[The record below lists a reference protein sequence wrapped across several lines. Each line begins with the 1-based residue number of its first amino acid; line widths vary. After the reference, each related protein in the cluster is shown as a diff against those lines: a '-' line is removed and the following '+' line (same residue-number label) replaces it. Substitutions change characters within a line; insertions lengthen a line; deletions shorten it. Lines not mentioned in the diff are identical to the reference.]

1 MTQQGQLDPHSG
13 RRITFDVASG
23 PIAALRTGVDGAPD
37 VLLVPGYT
45 GSKEDFVPI
54 LDPLATAGFRVTSID
69 LPGQLDSPGPDDYAS
84 YTPAA
89 LSTTLLEV
97 VAELG
102 DLVHVVGHS
111 FGGLVA
117 RAAVIAEPKR
127 FADLVL
133 MSSGPSALQGVR
145 RQRLEMLEP
154 VLPTG
159 GLQGVWDAMQ
169 AGFRAEIGYVA
180 PSPELG
186 AFLERRFFASN
197 PAMLQGMGLAIREEP
212 DRVAELRATGVRTLV
227 VHGIDDDAW
236 PPPVQADMAAQLGAT
251 YVVIPQ
257 AAHSPAV
264 ENSPAT
270 IKAML
275 DFWWAS

>member
-1 MTQQGQLDPHSG
+1 MTQTGQLDPHSG
-13 RRITFDVASG
+13 RRLTLDVASG
-23 PIAALRTGVDGAPD
+23 PIAALRTGDDGSPD

-54 LDPLATAGFRVTSID
+54 LDPLARAGYRVTSID
-69 LPGQLDSPGPDDYAS
+69 LPGQMDSPGPDDPAA

-89 LSTTLLEV
+89 LAVTLLEI

-102 DLVHVVGHS
+102 ADVHLVGHS

-117 RAAVIAEPKR
+117 RAAVISESKR

-145 RQRLEMLEP
+145 RSRLEMLEP
-154 VLPTG
+154 ILPEG
-159 GLQGVWDAMQ
+159 GLRGVWDAMQ
-169 AGFRAEIGYVA
+169 AAFRAEIGYV
-180 PSPELG
+180 PPTPELG
-186 AFLERRFFASN
+186 AFLERRFFAGN
-197 PAMLQGMGLAIREEP
+197 PAMLQGMGVAIREEP
-212 DRVAELRATGVRTLV
+212 DRVAELRETGVRTLV

-236 PPPVQADMAAQLGAT
+236 PPPVQADMAGLLGAQ

-270 IKAML
+270 THALL
-275 DFWWAS
+275 DFWRAS

>member
-13 RRITFDVASG
+13 RRITLSVASG
-23 PIAALRTGVDGAPD
+23 PVAALRTGADGAPD

-54 LDPLATAGFRVTSID
+54 LDPLAAAGYRVTAID

-84 YTPAA
+84 YTPTE
-89 LSTTLLEV
+89 LSTALLEV
-97 VAELG
+97 AGELG
-102 DLVHVVGHS
+102 DEIHLVGHS

-127 FADLVL
+127 FSDLVL

-145 RQRLEMLEP
+145 RQRLELLEP
-154 VLPTG
+154 ILPTG

-169 AGFRAEIGYVA
+169 ASFRAEIGYL
-180 PSPELG
+180 PPTPELG
-186 AFLERRFFASN
+186 AFLERRFFAGN
-197 PAMLQGMGLAIREEP
+197 PAMLQGMGLAIRAEP
-212 DRVAELRATGVRTLV
+212 DRVAELRETGVRILV

-236 PPPVQADMAAQLGAT
+236 PPPVQADMAEQLGAH
-251 YVVIPQ
+251 YVVIGQ

-270 IKAML
+270 LHAML
-275 DFWWAS
+275 EFWRAS

>member
-1 MTQQGQLDPHSG
+1 VTQRGQLDPHSA
-13 RRITFDVASG
+13 RSLLLDLPSG
-23 PIAALRTGVDGAPD
+23 PIAALQTGADGQPD

-54 LDPLATAGFRVTSID
+54 LDPLAAAGFRVTSID
-69 LPGQLDSPGPDDYAS
+69 LPGQLDSPGPDDIAA

-89 LSTTLLEV
+89 LSTALLEV
-97 VAELG
+97 VNALG
-102 DLVHVVGHS
+102 NDVHLVGHS

-133 MSSGPSALQGVR
+133 MSSGPAALHGLR

-154 VLPTG
+154 ILPTG

-169 AGFRAEIGYVA
+169 TAFRAEIGYV
-180 PSPELG
+180 PPTPELG
-186 AFLERRFFASN
+186 AFLERRFFAGN
-197 PAMLQGMGLAIREEP
+197 PAMLQGMGIAIREEP
-212 DRVAELRATGVRTLV
+212 DRVAELRETGVRTLV

-236 PPPVQADMAAQLGAT
+236 PPPVQADMAAQLGAR

-270 IKAML
+270 TQALL
-275 DFWWAS
+275 DFWRAS